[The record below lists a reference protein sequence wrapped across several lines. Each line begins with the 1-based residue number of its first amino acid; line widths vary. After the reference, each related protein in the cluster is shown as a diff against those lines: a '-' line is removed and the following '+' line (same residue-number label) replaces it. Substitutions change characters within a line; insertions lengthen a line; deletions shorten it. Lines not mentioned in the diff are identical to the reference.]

1 MEPVELTAAAIGTL
15 FLTKALEKTGEKL
28 GEEAFKQGG
37 KLLQLLNRKSP
48 ETVNA
53 IEKVVQNP
61 ELAEQQ
67 PQDYGVAVLVEKVEE
82 AAKADPEVAAALR
95 DWTNIVQSQG
105 STIQNFT
112 KLAEKIGVVVQ
123 GGSQL
128 KIDTFNM

>member
-1 MEPVELTAAAIGTL
+1 MEPVELTAAAIATL

-37 KLLQLLNRKSP
+37 KLLQLLKRKSP
-48 ETVNA
+48 ETASA

-67 PQDYGVAVLVEKVEE
+67 PQDYGVAVLIEKVEE
-82 AAKADPEVAAALR
+82 TAKAEPEVAAALR
-95 DWTNIVQSQG
+95 DWANVVQSQG

-112 KLAEKIGVVVQ
+112 KLAEKIGMVVQ
-123 GGSQL
+123 GGQVN
-128 KIDTFNM
+128 IDTFNVS

>member
-15 FLTKALEKTGEKL
+15 FFTKALEKTGEKL

-37 KLLQLLNRKSP
+37 KLLQLLKRKSP
-48 ETVNA
+48 ETASA

-67 PQDYGVAVLVEKVEE
+67 GYDVEVLVEKVEE

-95 DWTNIVQSQG
+95 DWTNVVQSQG

-112 KLAEKIGVVVQ
+112 KLAEKIGMVVQ
-123 GGSQL
+123 GGQV
-128 KIDTFNM
+128 KIDTLSVS